1 MKKLLVSMLLLT
13 LIITGCTEVNSVVN
27 EDMPNP
33 VEIEEAKVSSMSKE
47 LYYTGVVNVGQVQ
60 KLAFKTGGIIEEI
73 PVEVGDKVIFE
84 QKLAVL
90 DTSDIEF
97 GLRAAEAT
105 LKAAMAQYNKA
116 VNGTTGEEIQQ
127 ASLNVDK
134 AKEAFELTEQ
144 TYNQVAALY
153 EKGAVSKYD
162 LDQVKTQMEV
172 DQATY
177 EQALSVLQQ
186 ANDGARQEDI
196 MALQAQVEAATVDVE
211 RYQKMIDDSIV
222 YSPFEGYVV
231 EVLFDENEIIDA
243 GYPVVVVRD
252 EEIIV
257 QIGASQKDINELFL
271 GKEINVV
278 ANQQTVKGTIGKIAD
293 VPDET
298 TKLYKVEIEL
308 EGQPFKVGSIVE
320 VTIPI
325 ETSEGVWIPIQY
337 IKIDS
342 EEYVYIVEEEQVK
355 RKSITIENNIND
367 YALVTGIDEGDL
379 IIVKGDK
386 NVEEDD
392 HVIIVE

>member
-1 MKKLLVSMLLLT
+1 MKKLLVMMLLITLT
-13 LIITGCTEVNSVVN
+13 ITGCTKVTSQVN
-27 EDMPNP
+27 EDIATP

-47 LYYTGVVNVGQVQ
+47 LYYTGIINVGQMQ
-60 KLAFKTGGIIEEI
+60 KLAFKTAGIIDEI
-73 PVEVGDKVIFE
+73 AVEVGDKVTSD
-84 QKLAVL
+84 QRLVAL

-105 LKAAMAQYNKA
+105 LKGATAQYNKA
-116 VNGTTGEEIQQ
+116 MNGATGEEIQQ

-134 AKEAFELTEQ
+134 AKEAYELAEQ
-144 TYNQVAALY
+144 TYNQVATLY

-162 LDQVKTQMEV
+162 LDQAKTQMEV
-172 DQATY
+172 QNATY

-186 ANDGARQEDI
+186 ANDGARQEDV
-196 MALQAQVEAATVDVE
+196 MALQAQMEAATVDVE
-211 RYQKMIDDSIV
+211 RYQKMIEDSVI

-243 GYPVVVVRD
+243 GYPVVVIRN

-257 QIGASQKDINELFL
+257 QIGVSQKDINELYI
-271 GKEINVV
+271 GKEVNVI
-278 ANQQTVKGTIGKIAD
+278 ANSETVKGTIGKIAD
-293 VPDET
+293 VPDQT
-298 TKLYKVEIEL
+298 TMLYNVEIEL
-308 EGQPFKVGSIVE
+308 EGQPFKVGSIAE

-342 EEYVYIVEEEQVK
+342 EEYVYIVEEEQAK
-355 RKSITIENNIND
+355 RRPITIEKNIND
-367 YALVTGIDEGDL
+367 YALITGIDEGDL
-379 IIVKGDK
+379 IIIKGDK